1 MEHVIKLGNYKGVA
15 SKREGVTVTR
25 EEILDAVNR
34 ALQTRAAL
42 ETVTDRPAQLGDVAV
57 IDYKG
62 YIDFV
67 AFEGG
72 EGKDFPLEL
81 GSHSFID
88 TFEDQI
94 VGAKAGDELKVRV
107 NFPLQYHAPQYAGK
121 AAMFEVTV
129 KEIKTRVVPEFN
141 EEFVKADTN
150 GELSDPDEYL
160 KALGNMIYQQ
170 KLQQAEA
177 RQQNGALLKV
187 VEASELEVSDEMVN
201 TEMRDMLNDLRMQL
215 QQNGLDLKSYLEYMG
230 LNQKDFME
238 QIKPEAKFRASSR
251 LVLCAIAEQ
260 EGIEV
265 SDDEVNAEL
274 KMMGQSYG
282 IPADKVREM
291 ITADKLDAL
300 RFDIKLRKAYTV
312 VVENMVEE

>member
-1 MEHVIKLGNYKGVA
+1 MEHVIKLGNYKGVVSA
-15 SKREGVTVTR
+15 REGVTVTR

-34 ALQTRAAL
+34 ALQTQTRL
-42 ETVTDRPAQLGDVAV
+42 EPVTDRPAQLGDVAV

-88 TFEDQI
+88 NFEDQI
-94 VGAKAGDELKVRV
+94 VGANAGDELKVRV
-107 NFPLQYHAPQYAGK
+107 TFPLQYHAPQYAGK

-150 GELSDPDEYL
+150 GEITDPDEYL

-187 VEASELEVSDEMVN
+187 VQDSELEVSDEMIN
-201 TEMRDMLNDLRMQL
+201 TEMRDMMNDLRMQL
-215 QQNGLDLKSYLEYMG
+215 QQSGLDMKSYLEYMG
-230 LNQKDFME
+230 ITQKDFME
-238 QIKPEAKFRASSR
+238 QVRPEAQFRASSR
-251 LVLCAIAEQ
+251 LVLCAIAEK
-260 EGIEV
+260 EELTV
-265 SDDEVNAEL
+265 SDEELNAEL
-274 KMMGQSYG
+274 DAMAQNYG
-282 IPADKVREM
+282 MPPEKIRELVP
-291 ITADKLDAL
+291 ADKLDAI